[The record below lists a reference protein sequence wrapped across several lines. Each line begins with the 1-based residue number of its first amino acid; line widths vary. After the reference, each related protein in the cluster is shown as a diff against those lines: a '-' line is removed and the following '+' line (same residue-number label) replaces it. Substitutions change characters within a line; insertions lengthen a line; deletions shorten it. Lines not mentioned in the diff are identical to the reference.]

1 MEVIVAAVIAGVLSL
16 AGTVLTVSRS
26 RKASTDQ
33 HVAQTSHLTAIQ
45 ANQEVMLGLITAH
58 RETAELQLQQVHDRV
73 DQLASGHDVLF
84 NMLAEVDQKVTKQS
98 NKRKVSAQNLV
109 AGTVDV

>member
-73 DQLASGHDVLF
+73 DRLALGHETLFTMLVDV
-84 NMLAEVDQKVTKQS
+84 DRKVTKQS

-109 AGTVDV
+109 VETVDV

>member
-1 MEVIVAAVIAGVLSL
+1 MEVIIAAVIAGVLSL
-16 AGTVLTVSRS
+16 AGTVFTVSRS

-58 RETAELQLQQVHDRV
+58 RETAELQLRQVHDRV
-73 DQLASGHDVLF
+73 DQLASGHETLFTMLVDV
-84 NMLAEVDQKVTKQS
+84 DRKVTKSS
-98 NKRKVSAQNLV
+98 NKRNVVPKDVGV
-109 AGTVDV
+109 AV